1 MSRNHRRGF
10 TLVEMMLVLGLVG
23 VVGLGLLMFTFASS
37 RFVARNLATNHSHE
51 ATRLSSQTLLKE
63 LHEAASAFEL
73 INAAATTF
81 AEVSAAT
88 TSEVDKL
95 TSQNVSTR
103 TNGVRFRQLVA
114 GPIALTANTTPE
126 DLTLTFNFSGGTYV
140 PMVGDRLTLPL
151 IAREYGIT
159 SVSGNTVGIHEKLG
173 FTLNTASPNIV
184 TGYFYRKV
192 ALTVFNNELRYHDAI
207 NFPNLGSSRVVR
219 GGVTSPKP
227 FSVFFPDA
235 TGTQSDKSE
244 LRVSMEFTD
253 LDYSARRFGN
263 GTTTLYTVFP
273 PRTVPVPI
281 RTQN

>member
-1 MSRNHRRGF
+1 
-10 TLVEMMLVLGLVG
+10 MMLVLGLVG

-63 LHEAASAFEL
+63 LHEAASSFQL
-73 INAAATTF
+73 IEANGTTF
-81 AEVSAAT
+81 TEVNAAT
-88 TSEVDKL
+88 TSEIDNL
-95 TSQNVSTR
+95 TKQNVSTR
-103 TNGVRFRQLVA
+103 TNGVRFRRLMG
-114 GPIALTANTTPE
+114 GPIALTTATTTE
-126 DLTLTFNFSGGTYV
+126 DITLTFSFGAGYT
-140 PMVGDRLTLPL
+140 PLVGDKLVLPL
-151 IAREYGIT
+151 IAREFGIT
-159 SVSGNTVGIHEKLG
+159 SVSGNTVGINEKLG
-173 FTLNTASPNIV
+173 FTLNTTSPNIV

-192 ALTVFNNELRYHDAI
+192 ALTVAQNELRFHE
-207 NFPNLGSSRVVR
+207 NFTSGNEANYRVVR

-227 FSVFFPDA
+227 FSLFFPNGSSLITDA
-235 TGTQSDKSE
+235 AQ

-281 RTQN
+281 RAKD